1 MKIILII
8 LLVVAIVKWITW
20 RITTLALIYYNEKNK
35 FPHPTKDEMRECIA
49 FVVKNTVKDVTGRK
63 GNKEK
68 VR

>member
-35 FPHPTKDEMRECIA
+35 YPQRK
-49 FVVKNTVKDVTGRK
+49 RK
-63 GNKEK
+63 GEK
-68 VR
+68 NELSENESRSCTGD